1 MEMVNGFNDHNN
13 SSFGNMIFLQLNV
26 ENLVI
31 TPQDF
36 PLRLKFQFNYKI
48 MFFNFGNGFYWKV
61 SLFGLLECHKDLLF
75 LNS

>member
-31 TPQDF
+31 TSQDF
-36 PLRLKFQFNYKI
+36 PLRLKFQFNYII
-48 MFFNFGNGFYWKV
+48 MFFNFGNGFY
-61 SLFGLLECHKDLLF
+61 
-75 LNS
+75 